1 MSQATTSP
9 WKAEAPLTP
18 DTDDAEM
25 VGFLDAP
32 LNREPALVDQT
43 SVAFTNDD
51 PETDSPRPADRGE
64 TLTKVPLH
72 GFRAFLDSLIAIIVI
87 VQPWTISMVLCWL
100 PITRVPLQEAPRQV
114 LVNIIASTVEVPT
127 VFIFLIIRGYIRLTR
142 RNNPSSTGP
151 EKRLIERVSHF
162 LALFLILDPIVT
174 GIYMRSKLSKMH
186 CDDGDNSLQCRVGK
200 RFMVAIAVFRGLG
213 VGALFWGGMML
224 LVIFGNNF
232 VGGGSLE
239 TNAA

>member
-43 SVAFTNDD
+43 SVTFTNDD

-100 PITRVPLQEAPRQV
+100 PITRVPLHEAPRQV

-127 VFIFLIIRGYIRLTR
+127 VFIFLIIRGY
-142 RNNPSSTGP
+142 
-151 EKRLIERVSHF
+151 
-162 LALFLILDPIVT
+162 
-174 GIYMRSKLSKMH
+174 
-186 CDDGDNSLQCRVGK
+186 
-200 RFMVAIAVFRGLG
+200 RFMVAIAVFRSLG
-213 VGALFWGGMML
+213 VGGLFWGGMML